1 MRNAIA
7 AATLAITTSIVFAGP
22 AAAQLERP
30 GPTLT
35 LKAGS
40 NGLGAEVTY
49 GLSHI
54 VRVRTGVY
62 GFKAGFDASTRDLD
76 YDIDLRLL
84 TAGGYLDIHPLKGRF
99 RITAGLIYNAN
110 RADATGDVRQEL
122 LFGDN
127 AFTPAQVGTLDGSV
141 DFNTLSPYAGIGWG
155 SPLSRD
161 GNWAFEADIGV
172 LYQGRPDVTLQS
184 VGGDLSDDATLRA
197 ALLEEEREL
206 EDDLS
211 FFRFYPVISLGV
223 AYTF

>member
-1 MRNAIA
+1 MRIGIA
-7 AATLAITTSIVFAGP
+7 AAALAVLFTVGLAAP
-22 AAAQLERP
+22 AAAQLERR

-54 VRVRTGVY
+54 VRVRTGIY
-62 GFKAGFDASTRDLD
+62 GFKAGFDAETRDLD

-84 TAGGYLDIHPLKGRF
+84 SAGGYLDIHPLKGRF

-110 RADATGDVRQEL
+110 RADATGVVRQEL

-127 AFTPAQVGTLDGSV
+127 TFTPAQVGTLDGSV
-141 DFNTLSPYAGIGWG
+141 DFNTLSPYVGIGWG
-155 SPLSRD
+155 SPLTSD

-172 LYQGRPDVTLQS
+172 MYQGRPEVSLTAVDGEL
-184 VGGDLSDDATLRA
+184 VGDPILTQ
-197 ALLEEEREL
+197 ALLEEEMDL
-206 EDDLS
+206 ADDLS
-211 FFRFYPVISLGV
+211 FFRFYPIVSLGV